1 MNHDD
6 DDETLATLQNTATRY
21 GIQGTV
27 SVCGRLPISNG
38 HVTGGQPG
46 SCMWVIGEREIGN
59 QVRVSLCVWSDLGF
73 RFRGSFVRGGGCW
86 CGCVGLVGSE
96 LGPGRYHGVGLVLG
110 QTGGRFVFFARGM
123 SFSDSPLGRSDGV

>member
-6 DDETLATLQNTATRY
+6 DDETLATLQNTATKY

-38 HVTGGQPG
+38 HVTGGQPA

-73 RFRGSFVRGGGCW
+73 RFRGSFVCGGA
-86 CGCVGLVGSE
+86 VGAAVS
-96 LGPGRYHGVGLVLG
+96 GL
-110 QTGGRFVFFARGM
+110 
-123 SFSDSPLGRSDGV
+123 LGRS